1 MITRTTKLPNRL
13 LVVSFVVLCGAAS
26 VAGWSLSAR
35 FSQGEQRRQRVIDKI
50 FTRSAPV
57 VEIEEVKVSQN
68 TVKLGS
74 SFEEDNDWPGKVFLK
89 VKNVSSKPI
98 IYLQVNINFPET
110 RAMGSMMSYPVVC

>member
-1 MITRTTKLPNRL
+1 MITRTSKLPNRL
-13 LVVSFVVLCGAAS
+13 LVISFVVLCGAAS

-74 SFEEDNDWPGKVFLK
+74 SFEEDNDSAGGDFTVGEDLLGQGVQRQLVRIKDDGRYELFFEV
-89 VKNVSSKPI
+89 I
-98 IYLQVNINFPET
+98 Q
-110 RAMGSMMSYPVVC
+110 